1 MKKLWL
7 LLLSAPLWAQNEPP
21 VALLPVQG
29 DTLTPEAALARSRQG
44 DGGLPQLSA
53 RAHPP
58 GQEKKAEALTAP
70 ADDLPADI
78 PVVVLKD
85 ESKNPPPPAEET
97 PPAAEAAAEQP
108 AGAKKDGKKGK
119 NKKTAKKKPAAAG
132 EKAETPPAAA
142 DNPDADGKTPPPAA
156 GGGAPPPAAS
166 GEKTAAADKPAA
178 EEKKEEPPAAAAP
191 PSAPPPDEK
200 TLAEAAEND
209 ANPQTPAVP
218 AVGEVQ
224 PLVPATPPPTAAEEE
239 ADPPWAGY
247 AQAQSM
253 AENGNPRGALRQLE
267 SRLATNPQ
275 DSRAAYLKGLV
286 LMQLGRGEE
295 AERWYKMMQANFP
308 DLPQP
313 GNALAVIYAGRGD
326 LPAAELAL
334 RDVLLKH
341 PEHNSARVNLARLYV
356 QMAQAEYEKALKATP
371 DNAMIARKLEAL
383 KAMQ

>member
-7 LLLSAPLWAQNEPP
+7 MLLSAPLWAQNEPP

-29 DTLTPEAALARSRQG
+29 DTLTPEAALARSKG
-44 DGGLPQLSA
+44 DSGLPQLSA
-53 RAHPP
+53 RANPP
-58 GQEKKAEALTAP
+58 GQGAGPEPLTAP

-85 ESKNPPPPAEET
+85 ESKNPPPPPAEEAK
-97 PPAAEAAAEQP
+97 PAAEPAEKPAEAKKESKKKAKAKKSAEKEKPAAEEKP
-108 AGAKKDGKKGK
+108 AEEKPA
-119 NKKTAKKKPAAAG
+119 ASEEKPAAAG
-132 EKAETPPAAA
+132 E
-142 DNPDADGKTPPPAA
+142 
-156 GGGAPPPAAS
+156 
-166 GEKTAAADKPAA
+166 DKPAA
-178 EEKKEEPPAAAAP
+178 ATEKKDGQPAAVPDAEKPAP
-191 PSAPPPDEK
+191 VDEK
-200 TLAEAAEND
+200 AQAEAAESD
-209 ANPQTPAVP
+209 TKLQTPVTP

-224 PLVPATPPPTAAEEE
+224 PLAPATPAPTAAEEE

>member
-7 LLLSAPLWAQNEPP
+7 MLLSAPLWAQNEPP

-29 DTLTPEAALARSRQG
+29 DTLTPEAALARSKG
-44 DGGLPQLSA
+44 DSGLLQLSA
-53 RAHPP
+53 RVNLP
-58 GQEKKAEALTAP
+58 GQGAGPEPLTAP

-85 ESKNPPPPAEET
+85 ESKNPPPPAEEAK
-97 PPAAEAAAEQP
+97 PAAEPAEKP
-108 AGAKKDGKKGK
+108 AEAKKDSK
-119 NKKTAKKKPAAAG
+119 KKTKAKKSA
-132 EKAETPPAAA
+132 EK
-142 DNPDADGKTPPPAA
+142 K
-156 GGGAPPPAAS
+156 
-166 GEKTAAADKPAA
+166 KPAA
-178 EEKKEEPPAAAAP
+178 EEKPAEEKPAASEEKSAAAAEDKPAAAAEKKDGQP
-191 PSAPPPDEK
+191 AAVPDAEKPAPVDEK
-200 TLAEAAEND
+200 AQAEAAESD
-209 ANPQTPAVP
+209 TKLQTPVTPAVS
-218 AVGEVQ
+218 EVQ
-224 PLVPATPPPTAAEEE
+224 PLAPATPAPTAAEEE

>member
-7 LLLSAPLWAQNEPP
+7 MLLSAPLWAQNEPP

-29 DTLTPEAALARSRQG
+29 DTLTPEAALARSKG
-44 DGGLPQLSA
+44 DSGLPQLSA
-53 RAHPP
+53 RANPP
-58 GQEKKAEALTAP
+58 GQGAGPEPLTAP

-85 ESKNPPPPAEET
+85 ESKNPPPPPAEEAK
-97 PPAAEAAAEQP
+97 PAAEPAEKP
-108 AGAKKDGKKGK
+108 AEAKKESKKK
-119 NKKTAKKKPAAAG
+119 AKAKKSA
-132 EKAETPPAAA
+132 EK
-142 DNPDADGKTPPPAA
+142 K
-156 GGGAPPPAAS
+156 
-166 GEKTAAADKPAA
+166 KPAA
-178 EEKKEEPPAAAAP
+178 EEKPAAAAEDELATAAEKKDGQP
-191 PSAPPPDEK
+191 AAAPDAEKPAPVDEK
-200 TLAEAAEND
+200 AQAEAAESD
-209 ANPQTPAVP
+209 TKLQTPVTP

-224 PLVPATPPPTAAEEE
+224 PLAPATPAPTAAEEE

-308 DLPQP
+308 DLPQS

>member
-7 LLLSAPLWAQNEPP
+7 MLLSVPLWAQNEPP

-29 DTLTPEAALARSRQG
+29 DTLTPEAALARSKG
-44 DGGLPQLSA
+44 DSGLPQLSA

-58 GQEKKAEALTAP
+58 GQEKKVEALTAP

-85 ESKNPPPPAEET
+85 ESKNPPPPAEEAK
-97 PPAAEAAAEQP
+97 PAAEPAEKP
-108 AGAKKDGKKGK
+108 AEAKKDSKKK
-119 NKKTAKKKPAAAG
+119 AKAKKSAEKKKPAAEEKPAEEKPAASEEKPAAAG
-132 EKAETPPAAA
+132 E
-142 DNPDADGKTPPPAA
+142 
-156 GGGAPPPAAS
+156 
-166 GEKTAAADKPAA
+166 DKPAA
-178 EEKKEEPPAAAAP
+178 AAEQKDGQPAAVPDAEKPAP
-191 PSAPPPDEK
+191 VDEK
-200 TLAEAAEND
+200 AQAEAAESD
-209 ANPQTPAVP
+209 TKLQAPVTPAL
-218 AVGEVQ
+218 GEVQ
-224 PLVPATPPPTAAEEE
+224 PLAPATPAPTAAEEE

-253 AENGNPRGALRQLE
+253 AENGNPGGALRQLE
-267 SRLATNPQ
+267 TRLATNPQ

-308 DLPQP
+308 NLPQP

-334 RDVLLKH
+334 REVLAKH

-371 DNAMIARKLEAL
+371 DNAMIARKIEAL

>member
-7 LLLSAPLWAQNEPP
+7 MLLSAPLWAQNEPP
-21 VALLPVQG
+21 VSVWPVQG
-29 DTLTPEAALARSRQG
+29 DNLTQEAALARSKG
-44 DGGLPQLSA
+44 DSGLPQLSA
-53 RAHPP
+53 RVNPP
-58 GQEKKAEALTAP
+58 GQGTSPEPLTAP

-85 ESKNPPPPAEET
+85 ESKNPPPPAEEAKL
-97 PPAAEAAAEQP
+97 AAEPAEKT
-108 AGAKKDGKKGK
+108 AEAKKDSK
-119 NKKTAKKKPAAAG
+119 KKTKAKKSA
-132 EKAETPPAAA
+132 EK
-142 DNPDADGKTPPPAA
+142 K
-156 GGGAPPPAAS
+156 
-166 GEKTAAADKPAA
+166 KPAA
-178 EEKKEEPPAAAAP
+178 EEKPAEEKSAASEEKPAAASEDKPAAAAEKKDGQP
-191 PSAPPPDEK
+191 AAAPDAEKPAPVDEK
-200 TLAEAAEND
+200 AQAEAAESD
-209 ANPQTPAVP
+209 TKLQTPVTP

-224 PLVPATPPPTAAEEE
+224 PLAPATPAPTAAEEE

-313 GNALAVIYAGRGD
+313 GNALAVI
-326 LPAAELAL
+326 
-334 RDVLLKH
+334 
-341 PEHNSARVNLARLYV
+341 
-356 QMAQAEYEKALKATP
+356 
-371 DNAMIARKLEAL
+371 
-383 KAMQ
+383 

>member
-7 LLLSAPLWAQNEPP
+7 MLLSAPLWAQNEPP

-29 DTLTPEAALARSRQG
+29 DTLTPEAALARSKG
-44 DGGLPQLSA
+44 DSGLPQLSA
-53 RAHPP
+53 RVNPP
-58 GQEKKAEALTAP
+58 GQGAGPEPLTAP

-85 ESKNPPPPAEET
+85 ESKNPPPPAEEAK
-97 PPAAEAAAEQP
+97 PAAEPAEKP
-108 AGAKKDGKKGK
+108 AEAKKDSKKK
-119 NKKTAKKKPAAAG
+119 AKAKKAA
-132 EKAETPPAAA
+132 EK
-142 DNPDADGKTPPPAA
+142 K
-156 GGGAPPPAAS
+156 
-166 GEKTAAADKPAA
+166 KPAA
-178 EEKKEEPPAAAAP
+178 EEKPAEEKPAASEEKPAAAAEDKP
-191 PSAPPPDEK
+191 AAVPDAEKPAPVDEK
-200 TLAEAAEND
+200 AQAEAAESD
-209 ANPQTPAVP
+209 TKLQTPVAP

-224 PLVPATPPPTAAEEE
+224 PLAPATPAPTAAEEE

>member
-7 LLLSAPLWAQNEPP
+7 MLLSAPLWAQNEPP

-29 DTLTPEAALARSRQG
+29 DTLTPEAALARSKG
-44 DGGLPQLSA
+44 DSGLPQLSA
-53 RAHPP
+53 RANPP
-58 GQEKKAEALTAP
+58 GQGTSPEPLTAP

-85 ESKNPPPPAEET
+85 ESKNPPPPAEEAK
-97 PPAAEAAAEQP
+97 PAAEPAEKP
-108 AGAKKDGKKGK
+108 AEAKKDS
-119 NKKTAKKKPAAAG
+119 KKKAKTKKSA
-132 EKAETPPAAA
+132 EK
-142 DNPDADGKTPPPAA
+142 K
-156 GGGAPPPAAS
+156 
-166 GEKTAAADKPAA
+166 KPAA
-178 EEKKEEPPAAAAP
+178 EEKPTEEKSAASEEKPAAAAAEKKDGQP
-191 PSAPPPDEK
+191 AAVPDAEKPAPVDEK
-200 TLAEAAEND
+200 AQAEAAESD
-209 ANPQTPAVP
+209 TKLQTPVAP

-224 PLVPATPPPTAAEEE
+224 PLAPATPAPTAAEEE

-308 DLPQP
+308 DLPQS

>member
-7 LLLSAPLWAQNEPP
+7 MLLSAPLWAQNEPP

-29 DTLTPEAALARSRQG
+29 DTLTPEAALARSKG
-44 DGGLPQLSA
+44 DSGLPQLSA
-53 RAHPP
+53 RANPP
-58 GQEKKAEALTAP
+58 GQGEGPEPLTAP

-85 ESKNPPPPAEET
+85 ESKNPPPPAEEAK
-97 PPAAEAAAEQP
+97 PAAEPAEKPAEAKKESKKKAKAKKSAEKKKPAAEEKP
-108 AGAKKDGKKGK
+108 AEEKPA
-119 NKKTAKKKPAAAG
+119 ASEEKPAAAG
-132 EKAETPPAAA
+132 E
-142 DNPDADGKTPPPAA
+142 
-156 GGGAPPPAAS
+156 
-166 GEKTAAADKPAA
+166 DKPAA
-178 EEKKEEPPAAAAP
+178 ATEKKDGQPAAVPDAAQ
-191 PSAPPPDEK
+191 
-200 TLAEAAEND
+200 AEAAESD
-209 ANPQTPAVP
+209 TKLQAPGTPAVS
-218 AVGEVQ
+218 EVQ
-224 PLVPATPPPTAAEEE
+224 PLAPATPAPTAAEEE

-356 QMAQAEYEKALKATP
+356 QMAQAEYEKALKAIP

>member
-7 LLLSAPLWAQNEPP
+7 MLLSAPLWAQNEPP

-29 DTLTPEAALARSRQG
+29 DTLTPEAALARSKG
-44 DGGLPQLSA
+44 DSGLPQLTA
-53 RAHPP
+53 RANPP
-58 GQEKKAEALTAP
+58 GQGVGPEPLTAS

-85 ESKNPPPPAEET
+85 ESKNPPPPPAEEAK
-97 PPAAEAAAEQP
+97 PAAESAEKPAEVKKDSKKKAKAKKAAEKKKPVAEEKP
-108 AGAKKDGKKGK
+108 AEEKPA
-119 NKKTAKKKPAAAG
+119 ASEEKPAAAS
-132 EKAETPPAAA
+132 E
-142 DNPDADGKTPPPAA
+142 
-156 GGGAPPPAAS
+156 
-166 GEKTAAADKPAA
+166 DKPAA
-178 EEKKEEPPAAAAP
+178 AAEKKDGQPAAAPDAEKPAP
-191 PSAPPPDEK
+191 VDEK
-200 TLAEAAEND
+200 AQAEATESDTKLQA
-209 ANPQTPAVP
+209 PVTPAVS
-218 AVGEVQ
+218 EVQ
-224 PLVPATPPPTAAEEE
+224 PLAPATPAPTAAEEE

>member
-7 LLLSAPLWAQNEPP
+7 MLLSAPLWAQNEPP

-29 DTLTPEAALARSRQG
+29 DTLTPEAALARSKG
-44 DGGLPQLSA
+44 DSGLPQLTA
-53 RAHPP
+53 RANPP
-58 GQEKKAEALTAP
+58 GQGAGPEPLTAP

-85 ESKNPPPPAEET
+85 ESKNPPPPAEEAK
-97 PPAAEAAAEQP
+97 PAAEPAEKPAEVKKDSKKKAKAKKSAEKKKPAAEE
-108 AGAKKDGKKGK
+108 KS
-119 NKKTAKKKPAAAG
+119 TEEKPAAAG
-132 EKAETPPAAA
+132 E
-142 DNPDADGKTPPPAA
+142 
-156 GGGAPPPAAS
+156 
-166 GEKTAAADKPAA
+166 DKPAA
-178 EEKKEEPPAAAAP
+178 AAEKKDGQPAAVPDAEKPAP
-191 PSAPPPDEK
+191 VDEK
-200 TLAEAAEND
+200 AQAEATESD
-209 ANPQTPAVP
+209 TKLQTPVTP

-224 PLVPATPPPTAAEEE
+224 PLAPATPAPTAAEEE

>member
-7 LLLSAPLWAQNEPP
+7 MLLSAPLWAQNEPP

-29 DTLTPEAALARSRQG
+29 DTLTPEAALARSKG
-44 DGGLPQLSA
+44 DSGLPQLSA
-53 RAHPP
+53 RANPP
-58 GQEKKAEALTAP
+58 SQGAGPEPLTAP

-85 ESKNPPPPAEET
+85 ESKNPPPPAEEAKL
-97 PPAAEAAAEQP
+97 AAEPAEKT
-108 AGAKKDGKKGK
+108 AEAKKDSK
-119 NKKTAKKKPAAAG
+119 KKTKAKKSA
-132 EKAETPPAAA
+132 EK
-142 DNPDADGKTPPPAA
+142 K
-156 GGGAPPPAAS
+156 
-166 GEKTAAADKPAA
+166 KPAA
-178 EEKKEEPPAAAAP
+178 EEKLAEEKPAASEEKPAAASEDKPAAAAEKKDGQP
-191 PSAPPPDEK
+191 AAAPDAEK
-200 TLAEAAEND
+200 PAPVNEKAQAEAAESD
-209 ANPQTPAVP
+209 TKLQTPVTP

-224 PLVPATPPPTAAEEE
+224 PLAPATPAPTAAEEE

>member
-7 LLLSAPLWAQNEPP
+7 MLLSAPLWAQNEPP

-29 DTLTPEAALARSRQG
+29 DTLTPEAALARSKG
-44 DGGLPQLSA
+44 DSGLPQLSA
-53 RAHPP
+53 RANPP
-58 GQEKKAEALTAP
+58 GQGAGPEPLTAP

-85 ESKNPPPPAEET
+85 ESKNPPPPAEEAK
-97 PPAAEAAAEQP
+97 PAAEPAEKP
-108 AGAKKDGKKGK
+108 AEAKKDSKKK
-119 NKKTAKKKPAAAG
+119 AKAKKAA
-132 EKAETPPAAA
+132 EK
-142 DNPDADGKTPPPAA
+142 K
-156 GGGAPPPAAS
+156 
-166 GEKTAAADKPAA
+166 KPAA
-178 EEKKEEPPAAAAP
+178 EEKPAEEKPAAAPDAEKPAP
-191 PSAPPPDEK
+191 VNEK
-200 TLAEAAEND
+200 AQAEAAESD
-209 ANPQTPAVP
+209 TKLQTPVTP

-224 PLVPATPPPTAAEEE
+224 PLAPATPAPTAAEEE

>member
-1 MKKLWL
+1 MGGMNIATALPKQTYGKTNI
-7 LLLSAPLWAQNEPP
+7 AGTQNIQPAKVP
-21 VALLPVQG
+21 INKSK
-29 DTLTPEAALARSRQG
+29 LTPFEAKLLAQ
-44 DGGLPQLSA
+44 A
-53 RAHPP
+53 KAAA
-58 GQEKKAEALTAP
+58 EKKAAQER
-70 ADDLPADI
+70 
-78 PVVVLKD
+78 
-85 ESKNPPPPAEET
+85 
-97 PPAAEAAAEQP
+97 AEAAHKAAMAAAE
-108 AGAKKDGKKGK
+108 KKDGQ
-119 NKKTAKKKPAAAG
+119 PAAAPDAEKPAPVN
-132 EKAETPPAAA
+132 EKAQ
-142 DNPDADGKTPPPAA
+142 
-156 GGGAPPPAAS
+156 
-166 GEKTAAADKPAA
+166 
-178 EEKKEEPPAAAAP
+178 
-191 PSAPPPDEK
+191 
-200 TLAEAAEND
+200 AEAAESD
-209 ANPQTPAVP
+209 TKLQTPVTP

-224 PLVPATPPPTAAEEE
+224 PLAPATPAPTAAEEE